1 MARRL
6 YISGMVRV
14 QRLARFAPLVG
25 WIVFLLGVPGIGR
38 GQNFQAKRGT
48 IAFKS
53 EAPLELIQA
62 SSGKLRGAL
71 NPGNRTFAFA
81 VNMASFEGFNSALQR
96 QHFNENY
103 LESHKYPDAT
113 FLGKIIEEVDF
124 SQNGTYTVRA
134 KGTLKIHNIEQ
145 ERIIRST
152 MTVTGK
158 VIDIKAE
165 FDVPLTDH
173 QITIPKIVSQ
183 KIAEVIH
190 VTMTITLQR

>member
-1 MARRL
+1 M
-6 YISGMVRV
+6 
-14 QRLARFAPLVG
+14 
-25 WIVFLLGVPGIGR
+25 PGLTQ

-48 IAFKS
+48 LAFKS
-53 EAPLELIQA
+53 DAPLEIIQA

-165 FDVPLTDH
+165 FDVPLADH